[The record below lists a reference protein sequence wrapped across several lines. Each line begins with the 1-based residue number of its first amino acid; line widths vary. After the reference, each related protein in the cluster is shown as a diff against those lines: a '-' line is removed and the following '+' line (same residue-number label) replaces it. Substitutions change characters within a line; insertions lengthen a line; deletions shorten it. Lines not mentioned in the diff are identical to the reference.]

1 MPNTTTHC
9 LVKMS
14 GFVPAGQGFEETTN
28 TAESEIW
35 DDVEFESV
43 DFSVVKLD
51 VEEVLELVEFLLGL
65 FE

>member
-1 MPNTTTHC
+1 
-9 LVKMS
+9 MS